1 MREVVTSFAVKIPK
15 SAISG
20 DHDSAISGDHDIPAA
35 KGVTF
40 RLINAK
46 KDGTK
51 FLNLV
56 HMAPLYDKQGN
67 LVRIVGCQYGLGL
80 IFGESMTSVFQ
91 GVVLPDDDMAVGNAP
106 DPAVAKICGIVPSWF
121 GGDAKA
127 FAEGIYRLSEDAVQA
142 QQYMADSNRQIKLEA
157 ERWQQKCAVLKEE
170 FYVLK
175 TESATRVTELEAR
188 LSTQAKQLEHYELIE
203 AELDNAILSGRSSE
217 ATEMGNTMMTSA
229 KRRVHQALGL
239 AQQVT
244 ALRTEKN
251 ELVTQLAAI
260 QTANQKL
267 KEASNNHSQPF
278 SLLVS

>member
-106 DPAVAKICGIVPSWF
+106 DPAVAKKLETWNNYFNKRVVMATSETASPREEVITRMEMVMAATIQKVCIAVDWSKVGTAVSTVS
-121 GGDAKA
+121 GYQRKRARN
-127 FAEGIYRLSEDAVQA
+127 EGRLSID
-142 QQYMADSNRQIKLEA
+142 
-157 ERWQQKCAVLKEE
+157 
-170 FYVLK
+170 
-175 TESATRVTELEAR
+175 T
-188 LSTQAKQLEHYELIE
+188 
-203 AELDNAILSGRSSE
+203 
-217 ATEMGNTMMTSA
+217 
-229 KRRVHQALGL
+229 KRRSI
-239 AQQVT
+239 
-244 ALRTEKN
+244 N
-251 ELVTQLAAI
+251 NAAV
-260 QTANQKL
+260 AVG
-267 KEASNNHSQPF
+267 S
-278 SLLVS
+278 